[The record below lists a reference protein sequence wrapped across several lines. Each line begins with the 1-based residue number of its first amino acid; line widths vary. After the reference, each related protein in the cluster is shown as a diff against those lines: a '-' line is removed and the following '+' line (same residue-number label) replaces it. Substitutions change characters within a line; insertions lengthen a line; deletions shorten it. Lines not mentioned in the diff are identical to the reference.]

1 MIVMDFFNTVF
12 MPSPTSGL
20 WLFVLIAML
29 AVELA
34 TVSLT
39 SVWFAAGAFAAL
51 AASLFHAPVWLQAA
65 LFFIVSFVMLLS
77 VRPLSVKLFGRGLTK
92 TNVESLIGKEAVV
105 TEEIR
110 NVEGIGTAAVEG
122 VIWSARMKE
131 PDGSCEKG
139 SICIID
145 HIEGVKLILVESKGG
160 R

>member
-1 MIVMDFFNTVF
+1 MLMDIFNGF
-12 MPSPTSGL
+12 LSPSPAAGI

-29 AVELA
+29 VVELT

-65 LFFIVSFVMLLS
+65 LFFFVSFAMLLS
-77 VRPLSVKLFGRGLTK
+77 VRPLSVKLFRKGLTK
-92 TNVESLIGKEAVV
+92 TNVESLIGREAVV
-105 TEEIR
+105 TEDIR
-110 NVEGIGTAAVEG
+110 NVEGTGAAAVGG

-131 PDGSCEKG
+131 PEGACKKG

-145 HIEGVKLILVESKGG
+145 HIEGVKLILVES
-160 R
+160 RSLS